1 MRIDDNE
8 YQIYKETDESIEEF
22 LEGENTENLN
32 ITFSEYNKLETEN
45 IIRRRKLK
53 TVMNNLS
60 KELDKISKYPV
71 ISFDGNDDESGSYF
85 ITQIY
90 FIILSLVYFF
100 ILFYYKTAL
109 VILLFPFGLYVGY
122 KLGIIK
128 DNN

>member
-8 YQIYKETDESIEEF
+8 YQIYKETDESIEDF

-71 ISFDGNDDESGSYF
+71 ISFDSNDDESGSYF

-100 ILFYYKTAL
+100 ILFYYKTAF